1 MCIRDSSYITFP
13 ETCACL
19 GLLGCAVM
27 VPGPPGMLGLFQVG
41 LYAAMT
47 MYFPTSIVTGPGAA
61 YVFLLYITQLSLV
74 LGAWGLWYEGGAQRL
89 RSPFLRAIKLDENRL
104 S

>member
-1 MCIRDSSYITFP
+1 MI
-13 ETCACL
+13 
-19 GLLGCAVM
+19 
-27 VPGPPGMLGLFQVG
+27 PGPPGMLGLFQVG

-61 YVFLLYITQLSLV
+61 YVFLLYITQFSVQMV

-89 RSPFLRAIKLDENRL
+89 RSPFLRA